1 MTLQPDNPWLQLIGR
16 MHPLMLHLPIGL
28 WFGVAVVELSGA
40 VLRRKPRQTNDGFEL
55 PMAVTRQ
62 ASYGS
67 TLTLAWLAAVTGAF
81 AACSGWIL
89 GGEGEHNGSNFELH
103 RWLGVAV
110 AVIGLATAIAA
121 GFTARRAFRSLLIAL
136 MLVLMPTG
144 HLGGSMTHGA
154 DFLTAPFDAKSEVPD
169 SALGVT
175 TGVTTGVT
183 GAAAGVT
190 GAVTGVT
197 GAVTGALGAVT
208 FAQVKVILTRTC
220 VPCHNAEKHKG
231 DLQLIDRSTIERGGK
246 EGSALNREK
255 LTSSPLLLRI
265 LLPLDEDDHMPKKGK
280 PQPTPA
286 EIEMLRAWLAAG
298 APFDDAV
305 TADTKQQNTPAHSTG
320 DVPSS
325 QGETS
330 KEPARDVAPL
340 STADSSNSSASLTQ
354 AARKSQDSKTR
365 GSDPNSAAITALLVR
380 QIAMQEVPGTDGFE
394 INFAAVANAITAAEA
409 TSLLTPLAARVYDLS
424 LARVSAGDELCAL
437 CAQMPHLARLDLSA
451 TQVTEQG
458 LAKLIALAQLRELVL
473 VQTKLGDGAVEPLLM
488 LPALTKVYVWH
499 SGLTPEAVTRLR
511 EKKSL
516 SVDAGDTKTAPAL
529 EVEGELKFVNEL
541 PLFGKPPPEKD
552 PVALLTPV
560 NDICPVTG
568 KPIDARFIVV
578 HQQQAI
584 GFCCM
589 NCPKTFW
596 TDPAKFVIKPK

>member
-1 MTLQPDNPWLQLIGR
+1 MT
-16 MHPLMLHLPIGL
+16 
-28 WFGVAVVELSGA
+28 GVTTG
-40 VLRRKPRQTNDGFEL
+40 
-55 PMAVTRQ
+55 
-62 ASYGS
+62 
-67 TLTLAWLAAVTGAF
+67 VTGVTT
-81 AACSGWIL
+81 
-89 GGEGEHNGSNFELH
+89 
-103 RWLGVAV
+103 GV
-110 AVIGLATAIAA
+110 
-121 GFTARRAFRSLLIAL
+121 
-136 MLVLMPTG
+136 
-144 HLGGSMTHGA
+144 
-154 DFLTAPFDAKSEVPD
+154 
-169 SALGVT
+169 

-190 GAVTGVT
+190 GAAAGVT
-197 GAVTGALGAVT
+197 GAAAGALGAVT

-265 LLPLDEDDHMPKKGK
+265 LLPLDDDDHMPKKGK

-286 EIEMLRAWLAAG
+286 EIETLRAWLAAG
-298 APFDDAV
+298 APFDDAI
-305 TADTKQQNTPAHSTG
+305 TADTKQQNTPAQSTG

-340 STADSSNSSASLTQ
+340 STADSANSSASLTQ
-354 AARKSQDSKTR
+354 AAQKSQDSKTR

-409 TSLLTPLAARVYDLS
+409 ASLLTPLAARVYDLS

-458 LAKLIALAQLRELVL
+458 LAKLIALTQLRELVL
-473 VQTKLGDGAVEPLLM
+473 VQTKLDDGAVEPLLM

-516 SVDAGDTKTAPAL
+516 SVDAGDTKTAQAL

-596 TDPAKFVIKPK
+596 TDPAKLVIKPK